1 MKKIAALTLS
11 LFLSYGVAF
20 ADTPKDT
27 DAQPAKPAA
36 PAKPAVPAKPK
47 AAKEADKSDSAIA
60 AEIEELRQTLQAQ
73 QEQLTLLKEELAK
86 RDRQIDEARDAA
98 AAANARAAEANT
110 KATEAVNTT
119 AAVKS
124 TADTLNTKV
133 ADLSASN
140 DALKTTV
147 ATVASENNEAGQ
159 GGSDEGP
166 ASIRFKGI
174 TITPGGFIA
183 AETVFR
189 NRGTGSDINTP
200 FNSIPFPS
208 SDLAQVSEFNATG
221 RQSRL
226 SVLFQGD
233 ADNVKLS
240 GYYEMDW
247 LGACV
252 TSNDRQSN
260 SYCLRQRQLW
270 GQAAFSSGWT
280 VTGGQQWSLATETKK
295 GMDNRTENLPM
306 TIDPQYHVGFTWA
319 RQYGFRITK
328 NIGDKAWI
336 GFSAEAPQTTITA
349 TGQPTSFLVGS
360 AGSAGGLYNSADGT
374 GYSLNKTPDFIA
386 KLVFEP
392 GFGHY
397 EIFGIFS
404 DFRARVYP
412 CSAAITAIPLPTTCP
427 GTAPSASNAFNNS
440 SAGGGL
446 GINARFPVVPKK
458 ADFGIHFLGGDGV
471 GRYSSAQLPDVTAR
485 PDGSLAPIRGGS
497 ALGTFELHP
506 TPKLDIYFNYGVEYA
521 YRTDYTY
528 TNVAGTLVPVG
539 YASPFFNNSGCETLA
554 PLPTGDFTT
563 AAGSCS
569 GNIRNIQE
577 GTVGFWHKIYQGPK
591 GGLRWGLQYS
601 YLTRNSWSGNDNTP
615 GVPGVNAKAVD
626 NMLFTSFRY
635 YIP

>member
-1 MKKIAALTLS
+1 MKKLAALTLS
-11 LFLSYGVAF
+11 LFLSYGIAF
-20 ADTPKDT
+20 ADSPKDT
-27 DAQPAKPAA
+27 DAPPAKPAA
-36 PAKPAVPAKPK
+36 AAKPATPAKPK
-47 AAKEADKSDSAIA
+47 AAKKADKSDSAIA
-60 AEIEELRQTLQAQ
+60 AEIEELRQAVQAQ
-73 QEQLTLLKEELAK
+73 QEQLQMLKEELAK
-86 RDRQIDEARDAA
+86 RDRQIDAAQDAA

-110 KATEAVNTT
+110 KAIEAVNTT

-133 ADLSASN
+133 EDLSASN
-140 DALKTTV
+140 AALKTTV
-147 ATVASENNEAGQ
+147 ATVANENAAGGQ
-159 GGSDEGP
+159 GGEEGP
-166 ASIRFKGI
+166 ASIRFKGL

-226 SVLFQGD
+226 SVLFQGN

-260 SYCLRQRQLW
+260 SYCLRQRQLF

-306 TIDPQYHVGFTWA
+306 TIDPQYSVGFTWA
-319 RQYGFRITK
+319 RQYGFRVTK
-328 NIGDKAWI
+328 DIGDKAWI
-336 GFSAEAPQTTITA
+336 GVSAEAPQTTITT

-397 EIFGIFS
+397 EIFGIVS

-412 CSAAITAIPLPTTCP
+412 CSAAITAIPLPATCP
-427 GTAPSASNAFNNS
+427 GTTTSAANAFNDS
-440 SAGGGL
+440 RIGGGIGL
-446 GINARFPVVPKK
+446 NIRVPVVPKI
-458 ADFGIHFLGGDGV
+458 ADFGVHLIGGDGI

-485 PDGSLAPIRGGS
+485 PDGTLAPIRGGG

-506 TPKLDIYFNYGVEYA
+506 TPKLDVYFNYGVEYA
-521 YRTDYTY
+521 ERTDFNF
-528 TNVAGTLVPVG
+528 TNVAGANVAVG
-539 YASPFFNNSGCETLA
+539 YGSPFFNNSGCETTP
-554 PLPTGDFTT
+554 PLPTGDFT
-563 AAGSCS
+563 AASGTCS
-569 GNIRNIQE
+569 GNVRNIQE

-615 GVPGVNAKAVD
+615 AVAGVNAKAVD
-626 NMLFTSFRY
+626 NMLLTSFRY